1 MFGFF
6 FFCVCVTVNHQQRGE
21 KQRLA
26 GFLRRVLIKNCTFCQ
41 IWRTNRRRRR
51 RSRSFFSQSTQV
63 VLFFGVYFS
72 TSTLRA
78 PPPPPPLPP
87 HKESPGGI
95 IINNYQKKS
104 MTATILSFFFLFS
117 FYRCRRF
124 TRHLFERWRQRPSH
138 NTDGSTVAP
147 SNSSLKYLLLS
158 SCRTW
163 LICLCVCV
171 CMCAYVCVDC
181 GRLQLSM
188 RPLKF

>member
-1 MFGFF
+1 MTASWPRPPLARWGEGEVEGWVTHPEGRAQHNSAQHNCVCVSRVEDVVQVLHPFVCFWG
-6 FFCVCVTVNHQQRGE
+6 FFCVCITVNHQQRGE
-21 KQRLA
+21 KQRRA
-26 GFLRRVLIKNCTFCQ
+26 GFLQRVLIKSCTFCQ

-51 RSRSFFSQSTQV
+51 RRSFFSQSTQV

-95 IINNYQKKS
+95 IINNRQKKS

-124 TRHLFERWRQRPSH
+124 T
-138 NTDGSTVAP
+138 
-147 SNSSLKYLLLS
+147 
-158 SCRTW
+158 
-163 LICLCVCV
+163 
-171 CMCAYVCVDC
+171 
-181 GRLQLSM
+181 
-188 RPLKF
+188 